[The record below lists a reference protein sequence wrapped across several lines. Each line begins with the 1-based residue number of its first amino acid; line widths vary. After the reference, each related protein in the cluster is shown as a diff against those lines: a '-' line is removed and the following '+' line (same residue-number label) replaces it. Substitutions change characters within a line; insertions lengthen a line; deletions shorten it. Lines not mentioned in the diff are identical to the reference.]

1 MSVGEYPDVPRVA
14 VGAIVFKAGRVL
26 LVKRGRPPSQGQ
38 WAIPGGRVELGETL
52 QAAAEREINEETGLI
67 IRARDPAYTFDVILR
82 DDAGRVRFHYVIV
95 DLLADYLDGGEP
107 RPGDDAREA
116 RWVAPQDLAELPVSQ
131 TILDVLKNVF
141 HFSPS
146 I

>member
-1 MSVGEYPDVPRVA
+1 MSTGEYPDVPRVA
-14 VGAIVFKAGRVL
+14 VGAVVFRAGHVL

-52 QAAAEREINEETGLI
+52 QAAAEREINEETGLA
-67 IRARDPAYTFDVILR
+67 IRAGDPVHTFDVILR

-95 DLLADYLDGGEP
+95 DLLADYLAGGEP

-131 TILDVLKNVF
+131 TTLDVLRNVL

-146 I
+146 T

>member
-1 MSVGEYPDVPRVA
+1 MSASEYPDVPRVA
-14 VGAIVFKAGRVL
+14 VGAIVFKDGRVL
-26 LVKRGRPPSQGQ
+26 LVKRGRPPSQDQ

-52 QAAAEREINEETGLI
+52 QAAAEREIHEETGLT
-67 IRARDPAYTFDVILR
+67 IRARDPAYIFDVIQR

-95 DLLADYLDGGEP
+95 DLLADYLAGEP

-116 RWVAPQDLAELPVSQ
+116 RWVAPQDLAGLPVSQ
-131 TILDVLKNVF
+131 TTLDVLKNVL